1 MKVSKFFVIA
11 ALLGASFMDS
21 DNSVQAVQL
30 SSSAKMLDFNG
41 ADEDEIMDKVFT
53 KYSTEGKDHN
63 GVSNG
68 MRILMKS
75 NGPKAAS
82 VILEAT
88 HKLKSSQVP
97 GYIKANF
104 DKAWDNFDINGDGFI
119 KAEETHTFMRSL
131 MGKLNKFALAPG
143 SLSDIGGAGASVAAS
158 SSSDQSLAEEAPKE
172 KKAPAPKKKA
182 APKKAAPKPAEELP
196 PEANQDDADAAAVAA
211 QLDPADAALL
221 TSAENADQTASSDLQ
236 LAAAEMQG

>member
-1 MKVSKFFVIA
+1 
-11 ALLGASFMDS
+11 
-21 DNSVQAVQL
+21 VQAVQL
-30 SSSAKMLDFNG
+30 SQKSQDFNG

-68 MRILMKS
+68 MRILVKK

-88 HKLKSSQVP
+88 HKLKSTQVP

-143 SLSDIGGAGASVAAS
+143 SLSDIGGGPSVSASTDNS
-158 SSSDQSLAEEAPKE
+158 QSLAEEAPK
-172 KKAPAPKKKA
+172 KAAPKKKA
-182 APKKAAPKPAEELP
+182 AAPKKKAEEAPAEE
-196 PEANQDDADAAAVAA
+196 AAAPVDPAEAA
-211 QLDPADAALL
+211 VENADAALL
-221 TSAENADQTASSDLQ
+221 AEVGGADGPSAQELQ
-236 LAAAEMQG
+236 MAAGEMQSSGF